1 MTTYNIVASTNEAT
15 VVAECKPS
23 PYTTETYQSE
33 AELEREFIKQLETQG
48 YQLIEVDKEST
59 LINNLR
65 LQLEALNHISFS
77 DDEWQRFYG
86 EKIANQREGIVEKT
100 RKIQSDHIQLLR
112 RDDGD
117 TINIRLIDK
126 QNIHNNKLQVL
137 NQYEAP
143 GGKHAARYDVTILDP
158 WAVWIRAART
168 NGNRNIGRDDA
179 SRIEAS
185 AGKLLC

>member
-48 YQLIEVDKEST
+48 YQLIAVDKEST

-86 EKIANQREGIVEKT
+86 ERSPTSVKVSSKKPAKFR
-100 RKIQSDHIQLLR
+100 
-112 RDDGD
+112 
-117 TINIRLIDK
+117 
-126 QNIHNNKLQVL
+126 
-137 NQYEAP
+137 
-143 GGKHAARYDVTILDP
+143 VTISNYF
-158 WAVWIRAART
+158 AAMMEIRSMS
-168 NGNRNIGRDDA
+168 D
-179 SRIEAS
+179 
-185 AGKLLC
+185 